1 MGWGQRQRWRL
12 DAPETE
18 LKRPTMRKCD
28 KRALHKT
35 KLALHNILRNR
46 RQAGAPWWSAPSA
59 HWSRA
64 ATRTN
69 TDLASPTPMVTEA
82 QKRNTKAQGH
92 KDTDAPKHTDKPTQS
107 HSQKRPSHRNNQT
120 SKHTNKQANTRHRQ
134 SQRQT
139 VGQHTV
145 CHLWGG
151 PPQGPLQC
159 KQQADEQA
167 TRHSGAATTTKGH
180 NTTRRQNHTGK
191 EPQQQNNGTD
201 TQGHKG
207 AETQRPRTT
216 TGQRHRD
223 TE

>member
-1 MGWGQRQRWRL
+1 MRL
-12 DAPETE
+12 DASETE

-92 KDTDAPKHTDKPTQS
+92 KGTDAPKHTDKPTQS
-107 HSQKRPSHRNNQT
+107 QSQQRPSHRNKQT
-120 SKHTNKQANTRHRQ
+120 NKHTNARHKQSERQ
-134 SQRQT
+134 K
-139 VGQHTV
+139 VGQQTIHHPGLST
-145 CHLWGG
+145 CG
-151 PPQGPLQC
+151 QIN
-159 KQQADEQA
+159 A
-167 TRHSGAATTTKGH
+167 
-180 NTTRRQNHTGK
+180 NHPK
-191 EPQQQNNGTD
+191 RDYPS
-201 TQGHKG
+201 
-207 AETQRPRTT
+207 PR
-216 TGQRHRD
+216 
-223 TE
+223 

>member
-1 MGWGQRQRWRL
+1 
-12 DAPETE
+12 
-18 LKRPTMRKCD
+18 MRKCD

-107 HSQKRPSHRNNQT
+107 QSQQRPSHRNKQT
-120 SKHTNKQANTRHRQ
+120 NKHTNARHKQSERQ
-134 SQRQT
+134 K
-139 VGQHTV
+139 VGQQTIHHPGLST
-145 CHLWGG
+145 CG
-151 PPQGPLQC
+151 QTN
-159 KQQADEQA
+159 A
-167 TRHSGAATTTKGH
+167 
-180 NTTRRQNHTGK
+180 NHPK
-191 EPQQQNNGTD
+191 RDYPS
-201 TQGHKG
+201 
-207 AETQRPRTT
+207 PR
-216 TGQRHRD
+216 
-223 TE
+223 

>member
-1 MGWGQRQRWRL
+1 
-12 DAPETE
+12 
-18 LKRPTMRKCD
+18 MRKCD

-107 HSQKRPSHRNNQT
+107 HSQKRPSHRNKNTIKQT
-120 SKHTNKQANTRHRQ
+120 RKHKAQAKSTAN
-134 SQRQT
+134 
-139 VGQHTV
+139 G
-145 CHLWGG
+145 W
-151 PPQGPLQC
+151 
-159 KQQADEQA
+159 A
-167 TRHSGAATTTKGH
+167 THG
-180 NTTRRQNHTGK
+180 
-191 EPQQQNNGTD
+191 
-201 TQGHKG
+201 
-207 AETQRPRTT
+207 
-216 TGQRHRD
+216 
-223 TE
+223 